1 MLCMGYVPPPQA
13 AFAAQH
19 GVVLTV
25 ADVETATA
33 YEREAAAVNA
43 RLQVHVKVRERESC
57 SECVAIPHMYA
68 PLQVDSGMGRF
79 GVMPDDAASLVS
91 TVQHSGKYS
100 TTR

>member
-1 MLCMGYVPPPQA
+1 MDVGLADDMLCMGYVPPPQA

-43 RLQVHVKVRERESC
+43 RLQVHVKVRER
-57 SECVAIPHMYA
+57 
-68 PLQVDSGMGRF
+68 
-79 GVMPDDAASLVS
+79 
-91 TVQHSGKYS
+91 
-100 TTR
+100 